1 MSQCGHVPNGTRTL
15 FDSSSY
21 EYLHGI
27 RILNLLEKKIV
38 NLIEDPHFLVTTS
51 KKFHEF
57 FRLFELFLGQKMDCC
72 FQCVVN
78 AHLGIRIFLQIE
90 SRAVL

>member
-15 FDSSSY
+15 FNSSSY

-38 NLIEDPHFLVTTS
+38 NLIEGPHFLVKML

-57 FRLFELFLGQKMDCC
+57 FRLFCDILSFFLTKKWTVVPVCC
-72 FQCVVN
+72 KCAFGN
-78 AHLGIRIFLQIE
+78 SDF
-90 SRAVL
+90 SSN